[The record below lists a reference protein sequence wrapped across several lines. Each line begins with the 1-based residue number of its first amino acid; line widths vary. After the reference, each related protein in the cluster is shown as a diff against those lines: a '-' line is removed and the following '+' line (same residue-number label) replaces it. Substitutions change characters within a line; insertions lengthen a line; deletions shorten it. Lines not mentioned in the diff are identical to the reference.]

1 MTQYSDVMCSTFFSM
16 KKYTLSSYCSRDES
30 GYYVSSHIPGKTT
43 LSPVSA
49 PTPYPVIATYSNGE
63 YNEKEKEKK
72 SSCFAGSETLL
83 LECGASRPISDIS
96 VGDRILAADSMGRT
110 AFTEVRKEHEKM

>member
-1 MTQYSDVMCSTFFSM
+1 MTQYIDMNCQTYLSM
-16 KKYTLSSYCSRDES
+16 KRYTLSSYCRRDES
-30 GYYVSSHIPGKTT
+30 GYYVSSHVPGFTT
-43 LSPVSA
+43 LSPVSP

-63 YNEKEKEKK
+63 YKEEEKEKK

-83 LECGASRPISDIS
+83 LESGASRPISEIS
-96 VGDRILAADSMGRT
+96 VGDRILAADSIGRT